1 MNRLN
6 PFKYMQHFDAY
17 TYNLIKRK
25 EKKKAKMFSLNF

>member
-17 TYNLIKRK
+17 NLIKRK
-25 EKKKAKMFSLNF
+25 GKKKAKMFGLNF